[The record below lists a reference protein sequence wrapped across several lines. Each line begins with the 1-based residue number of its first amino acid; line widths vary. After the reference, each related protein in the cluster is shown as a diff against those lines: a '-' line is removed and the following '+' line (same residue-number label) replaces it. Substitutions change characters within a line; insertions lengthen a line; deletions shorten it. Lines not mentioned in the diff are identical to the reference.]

1 MYIFVVDWTVLVVFV
16 IMFLLE
22 VGYSTRQSKII
33 IICDKK
39 SFKFYL
45 IDAKNCVI
53 YHLISFHNL
62 TTGRAYL

>member
-22 VGYSTRQSKII
+22 VGYSTRRSKII

-39 SFKFYL
+39 IF
-45 IDAKNCVI
+45 
-53 YHLISFHNL
+53 
-62 TTGRAYL
+62 